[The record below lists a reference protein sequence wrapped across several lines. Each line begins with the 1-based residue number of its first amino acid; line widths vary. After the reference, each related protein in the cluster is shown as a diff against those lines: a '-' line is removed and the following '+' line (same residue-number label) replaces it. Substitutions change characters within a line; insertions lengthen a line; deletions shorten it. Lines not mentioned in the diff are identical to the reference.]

1 MRVVKEIIAALFLL
15 CSSATS
21 STVFEWSLDSSHW
34 RFANRNTSVF
44 GTGRVP
50 GGVFADLRSNGVLN
64 EDPLRRYND
73 VAYRWVSED
82 DWIYSATFIVNSSSE
97 AFKKKYIIFDGIDT
111 FSKIY
116 LNKKLIGSTNNMF
129 VRYTFSVEDFLKEG
143 ENVLEVIIK
152 SPIRMAN
159 HFFNDYSNKIP
170 PFCVPKEYNGE
181 CHVNY
186 LRKMQS
192 SFGWDWGPAF
202 PSVGIW
208 KSVKLIMF
216 QEHLLE
222 DIKTETIAA
231 NASHWLLK
239 TDVYVKC
246 FESISNAK
254 FKLALNTEKSILSI
268 EQDCCNDIC
277 VENEIHTAIELY
289 VPTTD
294 VSTWWPN
301 GYGEQPLYNLSIEF
315 KTKNDDVE
323 SRTISIGFRTAEL
336 IQKQIDKNDPS
347 LGLSFY
353 FKINGVAIFAKGT
366 NYIPANV
373 FPEKMND
380 ENVISNLLIAAKQ
393 VHMNTIRVWGGGVY
407 ESDVFYKLCDKLGI
421 MVWQDMMFACNM
433 YPANHQFLETV
444 EVEIKQQIRRLQ
456 HHPSIILW
464 AGNNEN
470 EAALRG
476 NWYGTRNNY
485 SMFASDYIALYVNT
499 IRKIVT
505 EEDRTRNF
513 VVSSPTNGLKSEEE
527 NYIAENPYS
536 ALYGDVHYY
545 NYEVNSWSSIF
556 FPWTRFASEYGLQSL
571 PAYQTLQKAFDVNDL
586 INFPSPALI
595 HRQHLPLG
603 YGFMLYQIEINLP
616 VPPKPTVS
624 DYVYLSQIVQARA
637 MRIQTEW
644 YRKHR
649 NTLLKDGRGLTM
661 GALYWQ
667 LNDVWQAPTWSS
679 IDYDQR
685 WKMLHYSAL
694 DFFSPI
700 IIVPELE
707 ISNNLTMYVVS
718 DSLVD
723 LEVIFN
729 VEVYS
734 WKSNTPLSTYISDT
748 ILLKNNS
755 AQLILNENYFN
766 WLKAITQKCGQSK
779 DQQIRSCFLHTKL
792 YYNNINMTE
801 ASPSNYLFPTTFNKI
816 IGYETPNISVSRVWQ
831 ETKNQIHVKLEST
844 GIGLFVWLN
853 VTQIDGNFNENGFVM
868 LNKTKTVKYT
878 SNKDISLKQF
888 NLEIEHLRTKFI

>member
-1 MRVVKEIIAALFLL
+1 MCLDIVIVVPVLFLL
-15 CSSATS
+15 CLPAASGVA
-21 STVFEWSLDSSHW
+21 WPLDSSSW
-34 RFANRNTSVF
+34 RFANRNASVS
-44 GTGRVP
+44 GTGHVP
-50 GGVFADLRSNGVLN
+50 GGVFADLRSNGVLD

-82 DWIYSATFIVNSSSE
+82 DWIYTTTFKVNSSSKS
-97 AFKKKYIIFDGIDT
+97 FNKKYIIFDGIDT
-111 FSKIY
+111 FSDIY

-129 VRYTFSVEDFLKEG
+129 VRYTFSIEEFLKYQEE
-143 ENVLEVIIK
+143 ENVLEVIMK

-159 HFFNDYSNKIP
+159 YFFNDYSDKIP

-202 PSVGIW
+202 PSIGIW
-208 KSVKLIMF
+208 KSVRIVMF
-216 QEHLLE
+216 QDNLLE
-222 DIKTETIAA
+222 DIKTQTIAA
-231 NASHWLLK
+231 NTSHWLLK
-239 TDVYVKC
+239 TDIYIKC
-246 FESISNAK
+246 FESILNAK
-254 FKLALNTEKSILSI
+254 FKLALNTDKNIISI
-268 EQDCCNDIC
+268 EQNCCNDIC
-277 VENEIHTAIELY
+277 VENEMHTAIELY
-289 VPTTD
+289 VPMTD
-294 VSTWWPN
+294 IDTWWPN

-315 KTKNDDVE
+315 VTKNDVQ
-323 SRTISIGFRTAEL
+323 SKTISMGFRTAEL
-336 IQKQIDKNDPS
+336 IQEPIDKNDPK
-347 LGLSFY
+347 LE
-353 FKINGVAIFAKGT
+353 N
-366 NYIPANV
+366 
-373 FPEKMND
+373 MND
-380 ENVISNLLIAAKQ
+380 ENVINNLLTAAKQ
-393 VHMNTIRVWGGGVY
+393 VNMNTIRVWGGGVY
-407 ESDVFYKLCDKLGI
+407 ESDVFYKTCDKLGI

-433 YPANHQFLETV
+433 YPANQQFLETV

-476 NWYGTRNNY
+476 NWYGTRKNY
-485 SMFASDYIALYVNT
+485 SMFASDYVELYVNT
-499 IRKIVT
+499 IKKTIM
-505 EEDRTRNF
+505 EEDKTRNF

-556 FPWTRFASEYGLQSL
+556 FPWTRFASEFGLQSL
-571 PAYQTLQKAFDVNDL
+571 PAYQTLQKALDINDL
-586 INFPSPALI
+586 ITFPSPALI

-603 YGFMLYQIEINLP
+603 YGFMLYQIETNLP

-707 ISNNLTMYVVS
+707 ISNNLTIYVVS

-729 VEVYS
+729 IEIYS
-734 WKSNTPLSTYISDT
+734 WKSNSPLTTYISDT

-755 AQLILNENYFN
+755 AQLILNENYIN
-766 WLKAITQKCGQSK
+766 WLNAITQKCGQSK
-779 DQQIRSCFLHTKL
+779 DQHIRSCFLHTKL

-801 ASPSNYLFPTTFNKI
+801 ASPSNYLFPSTFNKI

-831 ETKNQIHVKLEST
+831 ENKNQINVKLEST

-853 VTQIDGNFNENGFVM
+853 VTQTDGNFNENGFIM

-888 NLEIEHLRTKFI
+888 NLEIEYLRTKFI